1 MLKASY
7 KPYTLQF
14 KTPGGT
20 SRGVLTEKKSFL
32 LSVWNDDIPHRTGTG
47 ECSLLPGLSPDN
59 RPELEDKIREVCEN
73 IEQFSDH
80 YHQTLSEWPALRF
93 AVETALVDL
102 KEGGENILF
111 PSSFTEGKAGIPING
126 LIWMGP
132 PAQMYQQIEEKLKAG
147 FHCLKMKIGAIH
159 FSEEHEILETLRKR
173 FSPDQLEIRVDANGA
188 FSPQEAPGILEKLA
202 RLGIHSIEQPIA
214 AGQWQEM
221 KTLCQNTPVPIALDE
236 ELIGTN
242 TRPAKAEMIAT
253 IRPQYIILKPS
264 LLGGFQS
271 TSEWIETAR
280 KYQTGWWNT
289 SALESNIGLN
299 ALAQWT
305 FTLNNPLPQGLGT
318 GRVFSNNID
327 TGLKMKIRNG
337 ELWMKRA

>member
-20 SRGVLTEKKSFL
+20 SRGVLNEKKSFIL
-32 LSVWNDDIPHRTGTG
+32 YVWDDASPHIKGTG

-59 RPELEDKIREVCEN
+59 HPDLEDKIKEVCEN
-73 IEQFSDH
+73 IAQLSNHFH
-80 YHQTLSEWPALRF
+80 HALSEWPALRF
-93 AVETALVDL
+93 AVETALKDL
-102 KEGGENILF
+102 NEGGEKILF
-111 PSSFTEGKAGIPING
+111 PSPFTEGMAGIPING
-126 LIWMGP
+126 LIWMGS
-132 PAQMYQQIEEKLKAG
+132 PAEMHQQIEEKLNAG

-159 FSEEHEILETLRKR
+159 FSEEHQILETLRKR
-173 FSPDQLEIRVDANGA
+173 FSPDRLEIRVDANGA
-188 FSPQEAPGILEKLA
+188 FSPREAPAILEKLA
-202 RLGIHSIEQPIA
+202 RLHIHSIEQPIA

-221 KTLCQNTPVPIALDE
+221 KTLCQNTPIPIALDE
-236 ELIGTN
+236 ELIGIHA
-242 TRPAKAEMIAT
+242 RQEKEKMLAT

-264 LLGGFQS
+264 LLGGFQA

-280 KYQTGWWNT
+280 KYQAGWWNT

-305 FTLNNPLPQGLGT
+305 FTLKNPLPQGLGT
-318 GRVFSNNID
+318 GQVFSNNID
-327 TGLKMKIRNG
+327 TGLNMTIRKG
-337 ELWMKRA
+337 ELWMNK